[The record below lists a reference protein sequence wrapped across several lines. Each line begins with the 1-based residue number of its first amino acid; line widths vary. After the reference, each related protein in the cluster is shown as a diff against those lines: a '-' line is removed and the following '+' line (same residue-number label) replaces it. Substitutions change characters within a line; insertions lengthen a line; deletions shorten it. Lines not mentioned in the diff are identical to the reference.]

1 MMTLNQKYFICIN
14 LICTS
19 LCIGFTIYQYH
30 HLYFISASIFL
41 FIAFINSINLYKNI
55 NNTEAGSFV
64 LIILGSCFV
73 LLLHFTITTDYLGAP
88 WLFQIVLYSYS
99 LTGFKKG
106 IIICSTFFI
115 CLVSIYLLYFIL
127 EIPFPYSLTFTL
139 SYAIALVVLS
149 IGVFFYAYNVDQL
162 KKEKDEKHRL
172 LINAL
177 DEIKK
182 TQIKLVEAEK
192 MASLGH
198 LVTGV
203 AHHLNTP
210 IGISLTGGSFIDDEA
225 NIMLE
230 QLKMET
236 LSKRKLTD
244 FLDNIIKMSKA
255 ICKSLVEASRTIA
268 TFKLL
273 SINEHT
279 EQKVTF
285 EVKNY
290 LITHIVTK
298 NLRDENPLIEF
309 KCDIEENIRIFSY
322 AATFRDTLLTLIDN
336 SIKHA
341 FDDGEEGAIT
351 ITITTIKAES
361 LLEITYQDNG
371 KGVEQS
377 VLENMFTPFYTS
389 KMANN
394 KGLGLSIL
402 YTLIHYKMHGEL
414 TYKSSI
420 GKGMIITVTIPL
432 SELELPENNNNNVTY
447 DI

>member
-1 MMTLNQKYFICIN
+1 MMTLNQKYFICIS
-14 LICTS
+14 LILTS
-19 LCIGFTIYQYH
+19 LCIGSTIYQYH
-30 HLYFISASIFL
+30 HLFFISASIFL
-41 FIAFINSINLYKNI
+41 FIAFINSISLYKNI
-55 NNTEAGSFV
+55 NNIEAGSFV

-106 IIICSTFFI
+106 IVICSSFFS

-139 SYAIALVVLS
+139 SYAISLIILS
-149 IGVFFYAYNVDQL
+149 IGVFFYAYNVEQL
-162 KKEKDEKHRL
+162 TKEKDEKHRL

-225 NIMLE
+225 NIMLK

-236 LSKRKLTD
+236 ISKRKLTD
-244 FLDNIIKMSKA
+244 FLNNVIKMSKA
-255 ICKSLVEASRTIA
+255 ICKSLVEASKTISA
-268 TFKLL
+268 FKQL
-273 SINEHT
+273 SLNEHN
-279 EQKVTF
+279 EDKIIF
-285 EVKNY
+285 DMKNY
-290 LITHIVTK
+290 VNSHIVT
-298 NLRDENPLIEF
+298 NSLRDKNPLIEF
-309 KCDIEENIRIFSY
+309 KCDIEENIRVFSY
-322 AATFRDTLLTLIDN
+322 AETLRETLFTLIDN
-336 SIKHA
+336 SINHA
-341 FDDGEEGAIT
+341 FDDGEKG
-351 ITITTIKAES
+351 TIKIKIVTDQT
-361 LLEITYQDNG
+361 LLKIKYQDNG
-371 KGVEQS
+371 KGVEQR
-377 VLENMFTPFYTS
+377 VLGKIFTPFYTS

-394 KGLGLSIL
+394 TGLGLSIL
-402 YTLIHYKMHGEL
+402 YTLIHHKMHGEL
-414 TYKSSI
+414 TYESSI
-420 GKGMIITVTIPL
+420 GKGMTISVAIPL
-432 SELELPENNNNNVTY
+432 SELEIPESTS
-447 DI
+447 DITNYEI